1 MTGIFSRWRYVLN
14 NAHWDVSDVIL
25 PNCYYCCR
33 SWTSCCVARYA
44 SSTTRQ
50 PCSPLSVPTT
60 VCSYNVMYI
69 HVLMRDE
76 KEERS
81 KQTTW
86 QSNIAHPRSLPKKNE
101 LTQMGLEPTT
111 LYTLDRAFYHAH
123 VLIHIHT
130 RTREP

>member
-1 MTGIFSRWRYVLN
+1 MHI
-14 NAHWDVSDVIL
+14 WDVSDVIL

-44 SSTTRQ
+44 SITTRQ

-76 KEERS
+76 KEGRK
-81 KQTTW
+81 KQANDKAKQHSTPKAVTF
-86 QSNIAHPRSLPKKNE
+86 PKKSE

-111 LYTLDRAFYHAH
+111 LHSRQSALPCTCAY
-123 VLIHIHT
+123 IHT
-130 RTREP
+130 HTHTLTHTHTHTREP